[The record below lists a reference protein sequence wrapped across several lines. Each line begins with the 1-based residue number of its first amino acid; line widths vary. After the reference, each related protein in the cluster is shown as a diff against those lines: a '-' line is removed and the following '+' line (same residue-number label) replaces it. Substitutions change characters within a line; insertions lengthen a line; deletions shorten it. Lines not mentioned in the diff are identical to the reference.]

1 MIDCQTTQG
10 ERFKDARTVWNQYG
24 NQSTKAVSDA
34 TGISTSIINALEN
47 ETRSVGYE
55 KVIALAKHYGVSVD
69 WLSGFTNDPHPKR
82 CAVDELGISVKAI
95 YSIKNFSAD
104 SNKLKIFDAII
115 AHHRFPDL
123 LNIASRYQQMMITPP
138 LNRQEKAL
146 IADHLEGL
154 FEKYPQLK
162 EQIRFFNPHTETRSL
177 LSGSKECFEEIITD
191 IADHDGSNR
200 FRLLLFRDNIAE
212 YRDRTISDEHAHTV
226 ETKL

>member
-10 ERFKDARTVWNQYG
+10 ERFKDARTVWNQHG
-24 NQSTKAVSDA
+24 NQSTKVVSDA

-69 WLSGFTNDPHPKR
+69 WLSGLTNDPHLQP
-82 CAVDELGISVKAI
+82 CAVDELGISVEAI

-115 AHHRFPDL
+115 THHRFPHL
-123 LNIASRYQQMMITPP
+123 LNVASRYQQMMIAPP
-138 LNRQEKAL
+138 LSRQEKAL
-146 IADHLEGL
+146 IVDHLGVL

-162 EQIRFFNPHTETRSL
+162 EQIRFFNPHTETQSL
-177 LSGSKECFEEIITD
+177 LSISKECFEEIVTE
-191 IADHDGSNR
+191 IADPDGSNR
-200 FRLLLFRDNIAE
+200 FRLILFRDNIAE
-212 YRDRTISDEHAHTV
+212 
-226 ETKL
+226 